1 LITASWNVVTV
12 YANVGSDFPA
22 FHKVVLELK
31 NTLEEFEKSFAL
43 PHTQVAKSRRET
55 TNSKTGGGGSGIST
69 PASGTPGTP
78 PVPTARSSTSEVSLM
93 HDIGAAE
100 DPKDPEERDS
110 RKSAPPHLEAN
121 EGVQEDNVKQ
131 GDRQDDHPSS
141 PDHRRAHSLTRPAA
155 NYTGTSPLAI
165 QHPTAYK
172 GPPSVRSTHH
182 APGADLMR
190 KRQEY
195 TASLAKMNR
204 RVEESAAA
212 GQGDRGSGEYPSLL
226 AKMNRRVEESA
237 AAGQGER
244 GSEEQDEVDD
254 FWGRTKA
261 RAAGRGVA
269 VPKTLGKAP
278 VAPMLGTTRREGGDG
293 GEASRGARKE
303 W

>member
-1 LITASWNVVTV
+1 V

-43 PHTQVAKSRRET
+43 PHTQVGKSRRET

-78 PVPTARSSTSEVSLM
+78 PVPTTRSSTSEVSLM
-93 HDIGAAE
+93 HDISAAE
-100 DPKDPEERDS
+100 DPKDPEERVS

-131 GDRQDDHPSS
+131 DDRQDDHLSLPA
-141 PDHRRAHSLTRPAA
+141 HRRAHSLTRPAA
-155 NYTGTSPLAI
+155 NHSPPAARPSYTSTSPLAT

-172 GPPSVRSTHH
+172 GPPSVRSTQN

-212 GQGDRGSGEYPSLL
+212 GQGDRASGEYPSLL

-244 GSEEQDEVDD
+244 GSEKQDEVND

-278 VAPMLGTTRREGGDG
+278 VAPMLGTRREGGDG